1 MTPYNQYFIKSY
13 DYRYIFVPCRS
24 YKGQVHLFI
33 IRLKGEKKHA
43 LLNFTKSK
51 YVCKSPMYMSST
63 SPVILRS
70 RVTTSAILFKSKI
83 KGGGGRFLWSDRR
96 AAHYIP
102 LYMNLWILRFWKSW
116 NINLWTLDHCFCLIV
131 TPIISTVL
139 LVKKFVFVQ
148 NFTFYR
154 CLYR

>member
-1 MTPYNQYFIKSY
+1 MYMQQHFFSENKAYKHWTDVSLQLTPYNQYFIKSY

-33 IRLKGEKKHA
+33 IRLKGEKNHA

-70 RVTTSAILFKSKI
+70 RVTTSAILFKLKKRKEKKRKK
-83 KGGGGRFLWSDRR
+83 KGVVPSELIEEQ
-96 AAHYIP
+96 HIIYPYI
-102 LYMNLWILRFWKSW
+102 
-116 NINLWTLDHCFCLIV
+116 
-131 TPIISTVL
+131 
-139 LVKKFVFVQ
+139 
-148 NFTFYR
+148 
-154 CLYR
+154 